1 MEPFVST
8 GWGKRSVCVFL
19 VGGGTD
25 EHWLT
30 EPVIVDL
37 VDKYIQIKNSI
48 NIICSFTKKR

>member
-1 MEPFVST
+1 MC
-8 GWGKRSVCVFL
+8 VC
-19 VGGGTD
+19 GGGTD

-48 NIICSFTKKR
+48 NIICSFTKNDDAM